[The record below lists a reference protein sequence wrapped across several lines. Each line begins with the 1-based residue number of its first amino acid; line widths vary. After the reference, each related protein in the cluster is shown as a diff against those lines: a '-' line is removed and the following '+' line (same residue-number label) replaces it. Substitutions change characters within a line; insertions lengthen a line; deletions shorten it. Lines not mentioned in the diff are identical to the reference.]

1 MGDEQRNSMCKGPE
15 TGMRDL
21 ACDGGK
27 KADMSGQR
35 KQAGKGIGR
44 GVHGG
49 RRSYRSLSGAGVSG
63 ISF

>member
-1 MGDEQRNSMCKGPE
+1 M
-15 TGMRDL
+15 
-21 ACDGGK
+21 GGK

-35 KQAGKGIGR
+35 KQAGKGVGR

-49 RRSYRSLSGAGVSG
+49 RRSYRSLSGAGGSG